1 LTAFVS
7 RTRFSQHKYGGEAVS
22 VFRVVL
28 ANPMTTLE
36 TLGAILEEQLELAKR
51 KGTVAIIQEID
62 ALI

>member
-1 LTAFVS
+1 
-7 RTRFSQHKYGGEAVS
+7 
-22 VFRVVL
+22 
-28 ANPMTTLE
+28 MTTLE